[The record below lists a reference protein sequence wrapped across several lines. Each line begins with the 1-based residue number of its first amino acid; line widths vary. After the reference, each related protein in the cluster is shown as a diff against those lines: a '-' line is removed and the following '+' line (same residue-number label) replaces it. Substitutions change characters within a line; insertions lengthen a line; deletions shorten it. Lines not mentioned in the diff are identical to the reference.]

1 MKIYPY
7 PDDLDIYIII
17 NNRNITINY
26 YNNEYNTILSL
37 YNLIID
43 YNNINMYDLNKF
55 YIDFENDKYLYEL
68 IKNKLFSISY
78 RSDYIYISFYIYHT
92 NSYNPFTFSLQANLS
107 NNYFLCKTKLIELLN
122 KISIVTLSEE
132 KNTYKNDLLKYLETD
147 NIESLIKLY
156 NEIINDNKYS
166 LLYENI
172 ISDKYKYKL
181 FILMQE
187 IANFKKIELIIY

>member
-17 NNRNITINY
+17 NNKTITIKY

-78 RSDYIYISFYIYHT
+78 RSDYIYISFYIYHN
-92 NSYNPFTFSLQANLS
+92 NSNNPFTFSLQAHLS
-107 NNYFLCKTKLIELLN
+107 NNYFLCKNKLIELLN
-122 KISIVTLSEE
+122 KISIIPD
-132 KNTYKNDLLKYLETD
+132 NTHKNDLLQYLEID
-147 NIESLIKLY
+147 DIENLIRLY
-156 NEIINDNKYS
+156 NNIINNNKYV
-166 LLYENI
+166 LLYEEENI
-172 ISDKYKYKL
+172 LCDKYKYKL
-181 FILMQE
+181 FVLMQE
-187 IANFKKIELIIY
+187 IAKFKKIELIID